1 MRVDGALNFGDGT
14 LTTPVDLTV
23 TTVGAGY
30 FYGEFTT
37 THTYASSGTF
47 TASTSNCCRISTLQN
62 NADGSFYISTV
73 VGAGS
78 ANDSPV
84 STLPPITNLA
94 AGRAAAAYQIPT
106 GDPDGNVLTYSLATS
121 ADLGGIAFTNA
132 PGLAVNSTTG
142 LVTFNTVGKALGQLY
157 NAVIKVSDGT
167 TSIVIDHLIQIVGQ
181 TSAAPVFVSPPTPT
195 SGQVFQVA
203 PGQALSFV
211 VRAADSD
218 AGDVVTLQALGL
230 PAGASMTPV
239 LPTSGNPVQSTFS
252 WTPTVANVGTFV
264 VNFIAQDN
272 SGTQTSSSVTIQ
284 VT

>member
-1 MRVDGALNFGDGT
+1 MVLLVPLLCLSLFAHASHFRYGSITYQTGGASNRVVQFKVSEAWRDDSFGTRPTLGQVVRVDGGLNFGDGT
-14 LTTPVDLTV
+14 LTTPIDLTV

-37 THTYASSGTF
+37 THTYASAGNF

-94 AGRAAAAYQIPT
+94 AGRAAATYQIPA

-167 TSIVIDHLIQIVGQ
+167 TSIVIDHLIQIVG
-181 TSAAPVFVSPPTPT
+181 
-195 SGQVFQVA
+195 
-203 PGQALSFV
+203 
-211 VRAADSD
+211 
-218 AGDVVTLQALGL
+218 
-230 PAGASMTPV
+230 
-239 LPTSGNPVQSTFS
+239 
-252 WTPTVANVGTFV
+252 
-264 VNFIAQDN
+264 
-272 SGTQTSSSVTIQ
+272 
-284 VT
+284 